1 MRRPVRHDRR
11 MLFGLLLA
19 VSAPLSGPGSLI
31 GIWDAQRDYTAA
43 SAAGNQS
50 RLRVRQS
57 VRPSVQW
64 VQPGNADNPS
74 PIAIPV
80 AATAALP
87 DAWQGTIQ
95 AIPDVQH
102 LRLFIQPAPAGGL
115 TAFVRNPERNV
126 GAFIGTRSVSLSGST
141 VRLQR
146 TGASDI
152 VGSWSPND
160 RNSLTLRDPILPG
173 TFIFTRESPAPV
185 ARPYAYRMP
194 AAGADG
200 WPVGSLSDAGFDE
213 PAIARIVDD
222 IAGTMPGL
230 KAPFVQGL
238 LIERHG
244 KLVLDEYFNGYDAD
258 RPHDVRSAGKSV
270 TTLLVGRAISDGA
283 PFSPDTR
290 IATIL
295 TSYVP
300 FQNDD
305 ARKQA
310 VTVANL
316 MSMSAG
322 YACDDNDDASPGNED
337 RMQTQNMQS
346 DWYRYTLDLPMLFA
360 PGTRALYCSAE
371 INLLGAIVA
380 KETGRWLP
388 EYFYERF
395 ARPMEFGVYG
405 MWLVPPPV
413 DDAYMAGGDLFRPR
427 DFLKFGELFLRRGRW
442 HDTPVIDPAWLTL
455 VSTKHAYVEGG
466 GGDYGY
472 GWHLDGYTY
481 RGRTVRAI
489 NAGGNGGQLL
499 YAFPDLDLA
508 IMITGGNYNQYPV
521 WHSFQTKLVPAVL
534 QTLRFPNR

>member
-1 MRRPVRHDRR
+1 
-11 MLFGLLLA
+11 MLFGPLLA
-19 VSAPLSGPGSLI
+19 VSAPQSGPGSLI
-31 GIWDAQRDYTAA
+31 GIWGAQREYTAGPA
-43 SAAGNQS
+43 VVNRS
-50 RLRVRQS
+50 RLRVRPGG
-57 VRPSVQW
+57 RPAVQW
-64 VQPGNADNPS
+64 IQPGNADNPS

-80 AATAALP
+80 DAMASLP
-87 DAWQGTIQ
+87 EAWEGTIDPL
-95 AIPDVQH
+95 PDVQH
-102 LRLFIQPAPAGGL
+102 LCLFIQPASGGGL
-115 TAFVRNPERNV
+115 TAFMRNPEQNV
-126 GAFIGTRSVSLSGST
+126 GAFIGLRSVSLRGST
-141 VRLQR
+141 LRLKR
-146 TGASDI
+146 TGARDI
-152 VGSWSPND
+152 IGSWSPYD

-173 TFIFTRESPAPV
+173 TFVFTRESPAPV
-185 ARPYAYRMP
+185 ATPYAYRMP
-194 AAGADG
+194 AAGGDG
-200 WPVGSLSDAGFDE
+200 WRVGSLAETGFDE

-222 IAGTMPGL
+222 IAATVPAL
-230 KAPFVQGL
+230 KAPYIQGV

-244 KLVLDEYFNGYDAD
+244 KLVLDEYFNGYAAD

-295 TSYVP
+295 TSYLP
-300 FQNDD
+300 FENDD

-310 VTVANL
+310 ITVADL

-337 RMQTQNMQS
+337 RMQAQKVQP
-346 DWYRYTLDLPMLFA
+346 DWYRYTLDLPMLFT

-395 ARPMEFGVYG
+395 ARPMEFGAYG

-455 VSTKHAYVEGG
+455 VSTKHSYIEDGG
-466 GGDYGY
+466 GNYGY
-472 GWHLDGYTY
+472 GWHLVDYAY
-481 RGRTVRAI
+481 QGRTVRAI

-499 YAFPDLDLA
+499 YVFPDLDLA
-508 IMITGGNYNQYPV
+508 IMIAAANYDQYPV
-521 WHSFQTKLVPAVL
+521 WNSFQTKLVPAIL